1 MLKLFIFL
9 KTFFIIESTFL
20 TNSILAM
27 FYVFLCILFTV
38 YGQLVLKWRLTVID
52 SFPDL
57 FHEKLI
63 FTLYLFKDIYVISSF
78 VAAFL
83 GAISWMIALQKLELS
98 FAYPFMSLSFII
110 VLVLSVFFLNESFNA
125 YKLIG
130 ILLILLGTYVASK
143 GL

>member
-1 MLKLFIFL
+1 
-9 KTFFIIESTFL
+9 
-20 TNSILAM
+20 M